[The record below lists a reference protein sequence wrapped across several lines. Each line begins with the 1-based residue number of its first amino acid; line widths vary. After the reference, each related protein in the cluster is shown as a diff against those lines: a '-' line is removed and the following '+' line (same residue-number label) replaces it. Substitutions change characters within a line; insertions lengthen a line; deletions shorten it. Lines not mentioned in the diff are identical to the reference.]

1 MEPGGAAG
9 DHGGTV
15 SFRICLI
22 GCGYIAR
29 ASHGPALVRYA
40 AGRPDTELAA
50 CCDVDEP
57 RATAFRADF
66 GFARDFTD
74 HARMLDAERPDVVCL
89 AVPPGLACAVG
100 CDLLRRGI
108 ALLIEK
114 PPGTTADEVDR
125 LAAAADASGAPA
137 RVAFNRRYSPLVR
150 ELTAR
155 LSADSGPAAV
165 RFFRCEMLRIDR
177 RDPDFSLTAI
187 HGIDTVRHLARC
199 DYRDV
204 SFRYQDIPGAAPG
217 VANIFLDATLLG
229 GAIASLEFLPVSGVA
244 MERITVVTDGATW
257 VLGMPIGGI
266 DGDGWL
272 CRYSR
277 GVLDVQISGP
287 EVAGSAAPEVLG
299 GFAEESAG
307 FFDALR
313 SGPRPASDLR
323 TARQSVVVAQCIRE
337 RRSRF
342 TSR

>member
-1 MEPGGAAG
+1 M
-9 DHGGTV
+9 

-40 AGRPDTELAA
+40 AGRPGTELAA
-50 CCDVDEP
+50 CCDVDGP
-57 RATAFRADF
+57 RAAAFRADF
-66 GFARDFTD
+66 GVRRSYTE
-74 HARMLDAERPDVVCL
+74 HGRMLDEERPDAVCL
-89 AVPPGLACAVG
+89 AVPPDLACAVG
-100 CDLLRRGI
+100 CDVLRRGI

-125 LAAAADASGAPA
+125 LAAAADAGGAPA

-150 ELTAR
+150 ELTGR
-155 LSADSGPAAV
+155 LSADGGPAAV
-165 RFFRCEMLRIDR
+165 RFLRCEMLRVDR

-199 DYRDV
+199 DYREI
-204 SFRYQDIPGAAPG
+204 SFRYQDVAGAAPG
-217 VANIFLDATLLG
+217 VANICL
-229 GAIASLEFLPVSGVA
+229 GAIMDSGAVASLEFLPVSGVA
-244 MERITVVTDGATW
+244 MERITIVTDGATW
-257 VLGMPIGGI
+257 VLGLPIGGI

-277 GVLDVQISGP
+277 GVLDVEITGP
-287 EVAGSAAPEVLG
+287 EVAGSAAPEVLA

-307 FFDALR
+307 FFDALQ
-313 SGPRPASDLR
+313 SGSRPAADLG